1 MEEKKKILVV
11 EDDKLNQLAYKGV
24 LSKEYNVTICGDNT
38 EFYISL
44 NRFTYDLFIIDL
56 ALNCEKNGID
66 LIKELRQ
73 MKEYERTP
81 IIVVTAWTLK
91 KDEKIS
97 LEAGADKFITKPF
110 VNKTLLEEIGKCF

>member
-44 NRFTYDLFIIDL
+44 NRITYDLFIIDL

-66 LIKELRQ
+66 LIMELRQ

-97 LEAGADKFITKPF
+97 LDAGADKFITKPF